1 MRQARRR
8 NCRSVPLDSS
18 EHDISA
24 KLSQVRGRPILTTGG
39 MKLQELLA
47 GAGAQGPLVNPEAQ
61 ISSVVYDSRQAAAGS
76 LFVAIRGEKTDGNRF
91 IAAAVERGAT
101 AIVSETP
108 PPAQRGQALD
118 AQAQNAQTEKG
129 KIAPAAVVT
138 SVAWV
143 QVPDARK
150 ALAVIAANFYGH
162 PADKL
167 QLVGITGTNG
177 KTTTGFL
184 LDSII
189 RAAGLRSGLFGTIEY
204 RTPLETYPAKTTTP
218 ESLDLQRFFSEI
230 VRTGGTH
237 AVLEGSSHALA
248 LDRLWGCRFAA
259 AIFSNLTRDHLDFHG
274 TMENYFAAK
283 RRLFEGTGAGPA
295 RCGVINSDDP
305 YGQQLRNLAGQTI
318 TYGLASGAQVTAKKF
333 ALALRGLDFIAETPM
348 GKIEVRSPLV
358 GRNNVYNLLAAIAAS
373 VGLGFQREAV
383 ESGISALAAVPGRF
397 ERIDLGQ
404 PFMVVVDYAHT
415 DDALQKLLETAREL
429 HPTGRMITL
438 FGCGGERDRTK
449 RPLMGA
455 AAGRLSDVVVLTSDN
470 PRGEDP
476 LKIINDALVGL
487 QRTSAKV
494 LVEPDR
500 ERALELALEQARPG
514 DMVLL
519 AGKGHETTQVLKDR
533 TIEFDDREVARRILR
548 ERGYGG

>member
-1 MRQARRR
+1 MRQARQRTGRR
-8 NCRSVPLDSS
+8 APLDSS
-18 EHDISA
+18 EHEVSA
-24 KLSQVRGRPILTTGG
+24 ELSASRGRPILTSAG
-39 MKLQELLA
+39 MKLQELVA
-47 GAGAQGPLVNPEAQ
+47 GAGVQGPLVNPEVQ
-61 ISSVVYDSRQAAAGS
+61 ISSVVYDSRQSTAGS
-76 LFVAIRGEKTDGNRF
+76 LFVAIHGEKTDGNRF
-91 IAAAVERGAT
+91 IAAAVERGAA
-101 AIVSETP
+101 AIVSEMP
-108 PPAQRGQALD
+108 PPIPNGHGQTA
-118 AQAQNAQTEKG
+118 E
-129 KIAPAAVVT
+129 IAPEPLPS
-138 SVAWV
+138 SVAWL

-150 ALAVIAANFYGH
+150 ALATIAANFFSH

-177 KTTTGFL
+177 KTTTSFL

-189 RAAGLRSGLFGTIEY
+189 HAAGLRSGLFGTIEY
-204 RTPLETYPAKTTTP
+204 RTPVETYPAKTTTP
-218 ESLDLQRFFSEI
+218 ESLDLHRFFSEI
-230 VRTGGTH
+230 VRAGGTY
-237 AVLEGSSHALA
+237 AVLESSSHALA

-259 AIFSNLTRDHLDFHG
+259 AVFTNLTRDHLDFHN

-283 RRLFEGTGAGPA
+283 RRLFEGTGAGRA
-295 RCGVINSDDP
+295 RCGVVNIDDP
-305 YGQQLRNLAGQTI
+305 YGPQLRNVADQTV
-318 TYGLASGAQVTAKKF
+318 TYGLSSGAQVSAKKF
-333 ALALRGLDFIAETPM
+333 ALTLRGLDFIAETPA

-373 VGLGFQREAV
+373 IALDFRREVIEA
-383 ESGISALAAVPGRF
+383 GISALAAVPGRF

-404 PFMVVVDYAHT
+404 PFMVIVDYAHT

-438 FGCGGERDRTK
+438 FGCGGERDRSK

-455 AAGRLSDVVVLTSDN
+455 AAGRLSDVAVLSSDN
-470 PRGEDP
+470 PRSEDP

-487 QRTSAKV
+487 QRTAVKV

-533 TIEFDDREVARRILR
+533 TIEFDDREMARRILR

>member
-1 MRQARRR
+1 MRQARQRTGRR
-8 NCRSVPLDSS
+8 APLDSS
-18 EHDISA
+18 EHEVSA
-24 KLSQVRGRPILTTGG
+24 ELSASRGRPILTSAG
-39 MKLQELLA
+39 MKLQELVA
-47 GAGAQGPLVNPEAQ
+47 GAGVQGPLVNPEVQ
-61 ISSVVYDSRQAAAGS
+61 ISSVVYDSRQSTAGS
-76 LFVAIRGEKTDGNRF
+76 LFVAIHGEKTDGNRF
-91 IAAAVERGAT
+91 IAAAVERGAA
-101 AIVSETP
+101 AIVSEMP
-108 PPAQRGQALD
+108 PPIPNGHGQTA
-118 AQAQNAQTEKG
+118 E
-129 KIAPAAVVT
+129 IAPEPLPS
-138 SVAWV
+138 SVAWL

-150 ALAVIAANFYGH
+150 ALATIAANFFSH

-177 KTTTGFL
+177 KTTTSFL

-189 RAAGLRSGLFGTIEY
+189 HAAGLRSGLFGTIEY
-204 RTPLETYPAKTTTP
+204 RTPVETYPAKTTTP
-218 ESLDLQRFFSEI
+218 ESLDLHRFFSEI
-230 VRTGGTH
+230 VRAGGTY
-237 AVLEGSSHALA
+237 AVLESSSHALA

-259 AIFSNLTRDHLDFHG
+259 AVFTNLTRDHLDFHN

-283 RRLFEGTGAGPA
+283 RRLFEGTGAGRA
-295 RCGVINSDDP
+295 RCGVVNIDDP
-305 YGQQLRNLAGQTI
+305 YGQQLRNVADQTV
-318 TYGLASGAQVTAKKF
+318 TYGLSSGAQVSAKKF
-333 ALALRGLDFIAETPM
+333 ALTLRGLDFIAETPA

-373 VGLGFQREAV
+373 IALDFRREVIEA
-383 ESGISALAAVPGRF
+383 GISALAAVPGRF

-404 PFMVVVDYAHT
+404 PFMVIVDYAHT

-438 FGCGGERDRTK
+438 FGCGGERDRSK

-455 AAGRLSDVVVLTSDN
+455 AAGRLSDVAVLSSDN
-470 PRGEDP
+470 PRSEDP

-487 QRTSAKV
+487 QRTAVKV

-533 TIEFDDREVARRILR
+533 TIEFDDREMARRILR

>member
-1 MRQARRR
+1 MRQTRRMVRRR
-8 NCRSVPLDSS
+8 APLDSS
-18 EHDISA
+18 EHELSA
-24 KLSQVRGRPILTTGG
+24 KLSAPRARPILTSAG
-39 MKLQELLA
+39 MKLQDLIA
-47 GAGAQGPLVNPEAQ
+47 GAGVQGPLLNPKAE
-61 ISSVVYDSRQAAAGS
+61 ISSVVYDSRQATAAS

-91 IAAAVERGAT
+91 IGTALEGGAT
-101 AIVSETP
+101 AVVTEMP
-108 PPAQRGQALD
+108 PPGRRSQTLGAQVQSP
-118 AQAQNAQTEKG
+118 E
-129 KIAPAAVVT
+129 IAPAAIPD
-138 SVAWV
+138 SVAWL

-150 ALAVIAANFYGH
+150 ALAIIAANFYEH

-177 KTTTGFL
+177 KTTTSFL

-189 RAAGLRSGLFGTIEY
+189 HAAGLRSGLFGTIEY
-204 RTPLETYPAKTTTP
+204 RTPLVTYPAKTTTP

-230 VRTGGTH
+230 VRAGGTH
-237 AVLEGSSHALA
+237 AVLESSSHALA

-259 AIFSNLTRDHLDFHG
+259 ALFTNLTRDHLDFHDN
-274 TMENYFAAK
+274 MENYFAAK
-283 RRLFEGTGAGPA
+283 RRLFEGTGAGRPLN
-295 RCGVINSDDP
+295 GIVNIDDP
-305 YGQQLRNLAGQTI
+305 YGQQLRNLAERTI
-318 TYGLASGAQVTAKKF
+318 TYGLGSGAQVTVKKF
-333 ALALRGLDFIAETPM
+333 ALALRGLDFVAETPA
-348 GKIEVRSPLV
+348 GKIDVRSPLV

-373 VGLGFQREAV
+373 IALDIQRGAIEA
-383 ESGISALAAVPGRF
+383 GISALSAVPGRF

-438 FGCGGERDRTK
+438 FGCGGERDRSK
-449 RPLMGA
+449 RPLMGT
-455 AAGRLSDVVVLTSDN
+455 AAGRLSDTVVLSSDN
-470 PRGEDP
+470 PRSEDP

-487 QRTSAKV
+487 QRTAAKV

-500 ERALELALEQARPG
+500 ERAVELAIGQARPG

-533 TIEFDDREVARRILR
+533 TIEFDDREVARRILH

>member
-1 MRQARRR
+1 MRQTRRPA
-8 NCRSVPLDSS
+8 CRRAPLDSS
-18 EHDISA
+18 EHEASA
-24 KLSQVRGRPILTTGG
+24 KLSALRGRPILTSAG
-39 MKLQELLA
+39 MKLQELVA
-47 GAGAQGPLVNPEAQ
+47 GAGVHEPLANPEAE
-61 ISSVVYDSRQAAAGS
+61 ISSVVYDSRQATAGS

-91 IAAAVERGAT
+91 ISTAVERGAV
-101 AIVSETP
+101 AIVSEMP
-108 PPAQRGQALD
+108 PPAQRGQTLE
-118 AQAQNAQTEKG
+118 AQPQNAE
-129 KIAPAAVVT
+129 IASQPLPS
-138 SVAWV
+138 SVAWLHA
-143 QVPDARK
+143 PDARK
-150 ALAVIAANFYGH
+150 ALAIIAANFYGH
-162 PADKL
+162 PGDKL

-177 KTTTGFL
+177 KTTTSFL

-189 RAAGLRSGLFGTIEY
+189 HAAGLRSGLFGTIEY
-204 RTPLETYPAKTTTP
+204 RTPRETYPAKTTTP

-230 VRTGGTH
+230 VRAGGTH
-237 AVLEGSSHALA
+237 AVLESSSHALA

-259 AIFSNLTRDHLDFHG
+259 GIFTNLTRDHLDFHN

-283 RRLFEGTGAGPA
+283 RRLFEGTGAGRA
-295 RCGVINSDDP
+295 RCGIVNADDP
-305 YGQQLRNLAGQTI
+305 YGQQLRNVAEQTI
-318 TYGLASGAQVTAKKF
+318 TYGLGSGAQVTAKKF
-333 ALALRGLDFIAETPM
+333 ALALRGLDFVADTPA

-358 GRNNVYNLLAAIAAS
+358 GRNNVYNLLAAIGAS
-373 VGLGFQREAV
+373 IALDFRREAI
-383 ESGISALAAVPGRF
+383 EAGISALAAVPGRF

-438 FGCGGERDRTK
+438 FGCGGERDRSK

-455 AAGRLSDVVVLTSDN
+455 AAGRLSNVVILSSDN
-470 PRGEDP
+470 PRSEDP

-500 ERALELALEQARPG
+500 ERAIELALEQARPG
-514 DMVLL
+514 DIVLL

>member
-1 MRQARRR
+1 MRQARRSNR
-8 NCRSVPLDSS
+8 RRVPLDSS
-18 EHDISA
+18 EHEVSA
-24 KLSQVRGRPILTTGG
+24 KLSPVRGRLILTTGG
-39 MKLQELLA
+39 MKLQELVA

-91 IAAAVERGAT
+91 IAAAVERGASV
-101 AIVSETP
+101 IVSETP
-108 PPAQRGQALD
+108 PDVERGQVLGVQGQKTAL
-118 AQAQNAQTEKG
+118 AP
-129 KIAPAAVVT
+129 IAA

-143 QVPDARK
+143 QVADARK
-150 ALAVIAANFYGH
+150 ALAIIAANFYEH
-162 PADKL
+162 PAEKL
-167 QLVGITGTNG
+167 QLIGITGTNG
-177 KTTTGFL
+177 KTTTSFL

-189 RAAGLRSGLFGTIEY
+189 HTAGLRSGLFGTIEY

-218 ESLDLQRFFSEI
+218 ESLDLQHFFSEI
-230 VRTGGTH
+230 VRAGGTH
-237 AVLEGSSHALA
+237 AVLESSSHALA

-283 RRLFEGTGAGPA
+283 RRLFEDTGAGPA
-295 RCGVINSDDP
+295 RCGVINIDDP
-305 YGQQLRNLAGQTI
+305 YGQQLRNLAAQTI

-333 ALALRGLDFIAETPM
+333 ALALRGLDFVAETPM
-348 GKIEVRSPLV
+348 GKIEVHSPLV

-373 VGLGFQREAV
+373 VGLGFQREAI

-404 PFMVVVDYAHT
+404 PFMVIVDYAHT

-438 FGCGGERDRTK
+438 FGCGGERDRAK

-514 DMVLL
+514 DTVLL

-533 TIEFDDREVARRILR
+533 TIDFDDREIARRILR
-548 ERGYGG
+548 ERGYDG

>member
-1 MRQARRR
+1 
-8 NCRSVPLDSS
+8 
-18 EHDISA
+18 
-24 KLSQVRGRPILTTGG
+24 
-39 MKLQELLA
+39 MKLQELVA
-47 GAGAQGPLVNPEAQ
+47 GAGAQGPLVNSEAQ
-61 ISSVVYDSRQAAAGS
+61 ISSVVYDSRQATAGS
-76 LFVAIRGEKTDGNRF
+76 LFVAIHGEKTDGNRF
-91 IAAAVERGAT
+91 IAAAVERGAM
-101 AIVSETP
+101 AIVSEMP
-108 PPAQRGQALD
+108 PPAPRGEALG
-118 AQAQNAQTEKG
+118 AQAQNAEIT
-129 KIAPAAVVT
+129 PAALPV
-138 SVAWV
+138 SLAWL
-143 QVPDARK
+143 QVPDARR

-177 KTTTGFL
+177 KTTTSFL

-189 RAAGLRSGLFGTIEY
+189 HAAGLRSGLFGTIEY

-230 VRTGGTH
+230 VRAGGTH
-237 AVLEGSSHALA
+237 AVLESSSHALA

-259 AIFSNLTRDHLDFHG
+259 AVFTNLTRDHLDFHS

-283 RRLFEGTGAGPA
+283 RRLFEGTGAGRP
-295 RCGVINSDDP
+295 RCGIVNIDDP
-305 YGQQLRNLAGQTI
+305 YGPQLRNLAEQTI
-318 TYGLASGAQVTAKKF
+318 TYGLASGAQVTARKF
-333 ALALRGLDFIAETPM
+333 TLALRGLDFIAETPT

-358 GRNNVYNLLAAIAAS
+358 GRNNVYNLLAAMAAS
-373 VGLGFQREAV
+373 IALDFRREAI
-383 ESGISALAAVPGRF
+383 EAGISALAAVPGRF

-438 FGCGGERDRTK
+438 FGCGGERDRSK
-449 RPLMGA
+449 RPLMGE
-455 AAGRLSDVVVLTSDN
+455 AAGRLSDVVVLSSDN
-470 PRGEDP
+470 PRSEDP

-533 TIEFDDREVARRILR
+533 TIEFDDRELARRILR

>member
-1 MRQARRR
+1 
-8 NCRSVPLDSS
+8 
-18 EHDISA
+18 
-24 KLSQVRGRPILTTGG
+24 
-39 MKLQELLA
+39 MKLQELVA
-47 GAGAQGPLVNPEAQ
+47 GAGAQGPLVNSEAQ
-61 ISSVVYDSRQAAAGS
+61 ISSVVYDSRQATAGS
-76 LFVAIRGEKTDGNRF
+76 LFVAIHGEKTDGNRF
-91 IAAAVERGAT
+91 IAAAVERGVM
-101 AIVSETP
+101 AIVSEMP
-108 PPAQRGQALD
+108 PPAPRGEALG
-118 AQAQNAQTEKG
+118 AQAQNVEIT
-129 KIAPAAVVT
+129 PAAL
-138 SVAWV
+138 SVSLAWL

-177 KTTTGFL
+177 KTTTSFL

-189 RAAGLRSGLFGTIEY
+189 HAAGLRSGLFGTIEY

-230 VRTGGTH
+230 VRAGGTH
-237 AVLEGSSHALA
+237 AVLESSSHALA

-259 AIFSNLTRDHLDFHG
+259 AVFTNLTRDHLDFHS

-283 RRLFEGTGAGPA
+283 RRLFEGTGAGRP
-295 RCGVINSDDP
+295 RCGIVNIDDP
-305 YGQQLRNLAGQTI
+305 YGPQLRNLAEQTI
-318 TYGLASGAQVTAKKF
+318 TYGLASGAQVTARKF
-333 ALALRGLDFIAETPM
+333 TLALRGLDFIAETPM

-358 GRNNVYNLLAAIAAS
+358 GRNNVYNLLAAMAAS
-373 VGLGFQREAV
+373 IALDFRREAI
-383 ESGISALAAVPGRF
+383 EAGISALAAVPGRF

-438 FGCGGERDRTK
+438 FGCGGERDRSK
-449 RPLMGA
+449 RPLMGE
-455 AAGRLSDVVVLTSDN
+455 AAGRLSDVVVLSSDN
-470 PRGEDP
+470 PRSEDP

-533 TIEFDDREVARRILR
+533 TIEFDDRELARRILR
-548 ERGYGG
+548 ERGYGS

>member
-1 MRQARRR
+1 MRQARRTVR
-8 NCRSVPLDSS
+8 RKAPLDSS
-18 EHDISA
+18 EHEVSA
-24 KLSQVRGRPILTTGG
+24 KLSTLRGRPILTSGG
-39 MKLQELLA
+39 MELQDLIA
-47 GAGAQGPLVNPEAQ
+47 GAGVQAPLVHPKAQ
-61 ISSVVYDSRQAAAGS
+61 ISSVVYDSRQATADS

-91 IAAAVERGAT
+91 IGAALEHGAT
-101 AIVSETP
+101 AIVTEMP
-108 PPAQRGQALD
+108 PPGQRGQTLG
-118 AQAQNAQTEKG
+118 AQVQTPE
-129 KIAPAAVVT
+129 IAPAAVPD
-138 SVAWV
+138 SVAWL

-150 ALAVIAANFYGH
+150 ALAIIAANFYDH

-177 KTTTGFL
+177 KTTTSFL
-184 LDSII
+184 IDSII
-189 RAAGLRSGLFGTIEY
+189 HAAGLRSGLFGTIEY

-230 VRTGGTH
+230 LRAGGTH
-237 AVLEGSSHALA
+237 AVLESSSHALA

-259 AIFSNLTRDHLDFHG
+259 AVFTNLTRDHLDFHNN
-274 TMENYFAAK
+274 MENYFAAK
-283 RRLFEGTGAGPA
+283 RRLFEGTGAGRPL
-295 RCGVINSDDP
+295 CGVINIDDL
-305 YGQQLRNLAGQTI
+305 YGQQLRNLAERTI
-318 TYGLASGAQVTAKKF
+318 TYGLGYGAQVTVKKF
-333 ALALRGLDFIAETPM
+333 SLALRGLDFVAETPQ

-358 GRNNVYNLLAAIAAS
+358 GRNNVYNVLAAIAA
-373 VGLGFQREAV
+373 GMALDIQREAIEAGV
-383 ESGISALAAVPGRF
+383 AALPAVPGRF

-438 FGCGGERDRTK
+438 FGCGGERDRSK
-449 RPLMGA
+449 RPLMGT
-455 AAGRLSDVVVLTSDN
+455 AAGRLSDIVVLSSDN
-470 PRGEDP
+470 PRSEDP
-476 LKIINDALVGL
+476 LKIINDAVVGL
-487 QRTSAKV
+487 QRTTAKV

-500 ERALELALEQARPG
+500 ERALELAIEQARPG

-548 ERGYGG
+548 DRGYGG

>member
-1 MRQARRR
+1 MRQARQRTGRR
-8 NCRSVPLDSS
+8 APLDSS
-18 EHDISA
+18 EHEVSA
-24 KLSQVRGRPILTTGG
+24 KLSASRGRPILTSAG
-39 MKLQELLA
+39 MKLQELVA
-47 GAGAQGPLVNPEAQ
+47 GAGVQGPLVNPEVQ
-61 ISSVVYDSRQAAAGS
+61 ISSVVYDSRQSTAGS
-76 LFVAIRGEKTDGNRF
+76 LFVAIHGEKTDGNRF
-91 IAAAVERGAT
+91 IAAAVERGAA
-101 AIVSETP
+101 AIVSEMP
-108 PPAQRGQALD
+108 PPIPNGHGQTA
-118 AQAQNAQTEKG
+118 E
-129 KIAPAAVVT
+129 IAPEPLPS
-138 SVAWV
+138 SVAWL

-150 ALAVIAANFYGH
+150 ALATIAANFFSH

-177 KTTTGFL
+177 KTTTSFL

-189 RAAGLRSGLFGTIEY
+189 HAAGLRSGLFGTIEY
-204 RTPLETYPAKTTTP
+204 RTPVETYPAKTTTP
-218 ESLDLQRFFSEI
+218 ESLDLHRFFSEI
-230 VRTGGTH
+230 VRAGGTY
-237 AVLEGSSHALA
+237 AVLESSSHALA

-259 AIFSNLTRDHLDFHG
+259 AVFTNLTRDHLDFHN

-283 RRLFEGTGAGPA
+283 RRLFEGTGAGRA
-295 RCGVINSDDP
+295 RCGVVNIDDP
-305 YGQQLRNLAGQTI
+305 YGQQLRNVADQTV
-318 TYGLASGAQVTAKKF
+318 TYGLSSGAQVSAKKF
-333 ALALRGLDFIAETPM
+333 ALTLRGLDFIAETPA

-373 VGLGFQREAV
+373 IALDFRREVIEA
-383 ESGISALAAVPGRF
+383 GISALAAVPGRF

-404 PFMVVVDYAHT
+404 PFMVIVDYAHT

-438 FGCGGERDRTK
+438 FGCGGERDRSK

-455 AAGRLSDVVVLTSDN
+455 AAGRLSDVVVLSSDN
-470 PRGEDP
+470 PRSEDP

-487 QRTSAKV
+487 QRTTVKV

-533 TIEFDDREVARRILR
+533 TIEFDDREMARRILR

>member
-1 MRQARRR
+1 
-8 NCRSVPLDSS
+8 
-18 EHDISA
+18 
-24 KLSQVRGRPILTTGG
+24 
-39 MKLQELLA
+39 MKLRELVA
-47 GAGAQGPLVNPEAQ
+47 GAGMQAALASAEAD
-61 ISSVVYDSRQAAAGS
+61 ISSVVYDSRQAKHGS

-91 IAAAVERGAT
+91 IGAAIERGAT
-101 AIVSETP
+101 AIVSEMP
-108 PPAQRGQALD
+108 RPLAEGPAKTAETAPD
-118 AQAQNAQTEKG
+118 SVPSS
-129 KIAPAAVVT
+129 IA
-138 SVAWV
+138 WL

-177 KTTTGFL
+177 KTTTSFL

-189 RAAGLRSGLFGTIEY
+189 HAAGFRSGLFGTIEY
-204 RTPLETYPAKTTTP
+204 RTPAETYPAKTTTP

-230 VRTGGTH
+230 VRAGGTH
-237 AVLEGSSHALA
+237 AVLESSSHALA

-259 AIFSNLTRDHLDFHG
+259 AIFSNLTRDHLDFHD
-274 TMENYFAAK
+274 TMDNYFAAK

-295 RCGVINSDDP
+295 RFGVVNVDDP
-305 YGQQLRNLAGQTI
+305 YGQQLRNIAERTV
-318 TYGLASGAQVTAKKF
+318 TYGLGSGAQVTTKKF
-333 ALALRGLDFIAETPM
+333 ALALRGLDFVAETPA
-348 GKIEVRSPLV
+348 GKVEVRSPLV

-373 VGLGFQREAV
+373 IALEFPRAAIEA
-383 ESGISALAAVPGRF
+383 GISALTAVPGRF

-438 FGCGGERDRTK
+438 FGCGGERDRSK

-455 AAGRLSDVVVLTSDN
+455 AAGRLSDVVVLSSDN

-487 QRTSAKV
+487 QRTAAKV

-500 ERALELALEQARPG
+500 ERALELALENARPG

-519 AGKGHETTQVLKDR
+519 AGKGHESTQVLKDR
-533 TIEFDDREVARRILR
+533 TIQFDDREVARRILR
-548 ERGYGG
+548 ERGYGA

>member
-1 MRQARRR
+1 MRQVRRSNPRRR
-8 NCRSVPLDSS
+8 PVASS
-18 EHDISA
+18 EHENSA
-24 KLSQVRGRPILTTGG
+24 KLSTFRGRPILTSAA
-39 MKLQELLA
+39 MKLQDLVARVEV
-47 GAGAQGPLVNPEAQ
+47 QGPLVNPEAL
-61 ISSVVYDSRQAAAGS
+61 ISSVVYDSRQAAADC

-91 IAAAVERGAT
+91 VSAALERGAA
-101 AIVSETP
+101 AIVSEIP
-108 PPAQRGQALD
+108 RPPAHAQPLG
-118 AQAQNAQTEKG
+118 AQAQSSE
-129 KIAPAAVVT
+129 IVPSAVAT
-138 SVAWV
+138 SVAWL

-150 ALAVIAANFYGH
+150 ALAIIAANFYSH
-162 PADKL
+162 PAGKL

-177 KTTTGFL
+177 KTTTSFL

-189 RAAGLRSGLFGTIEY
+189 HAAGRRSGLFGTIEY

-218 ESLDLQRFFSEI
+218 ESLDLQRFFAEI
-230 VRTGGTH
+230 VRGGGTH
-237 AVLEGSSHALA
+237 AVLESSSHALA
-248 LDRLWGCRFAA
+248 LDRVWGCHFAA
-259 AIFSNLTRDHLDFHG
+259 AIFSNLTRDHLDFHR

-295 RCGVINSDDP
+295 RWGIVNIDDP
-305 YGQQLRNLAGQTI
+305 YGQQLRNVAERTM
-318 TYGLASGAQVTAKKF
+318 TYGLATGAQVTAKKF
-333 ALALRGLDFIAETPM
+333 ALALRGLDFIADTPM
-348 GKIEVRSPLV
+348 GKVEVRSALV

-373 VGLGFQREAV
+373 VALDFSREAI
-383 ESGISALAAVPGRF
+383 EAGISNLAAVPGRF
-397 ERIDLGQ
+397 EQIDLGQ

-429 HPTGRMITL
+429 HPAGRMITL
-438 FGCGGERDRTK
+438 FGCGGERDRAK

-455 AAGRLSDVVVLTSDN
+455 AAGRLSDVVVLSSDN
-470 PRGEDP
+470 PRSEDP
-476 LKIINDALVGL
+476 LKIINDAVVGL

-500 ERALELALEQARPG
+500 ECALELALEQARPG

-519 AGKGHETTQVLKDR
+519 AGKGHETTQVLRDR

>member
-1 MRQARRR
+1 
-8 NCRSVPLDSS
+8 
-18 EHDISA
+18 
-24 KLSQVRGRPILTTGG
+24 
-39 MKLQELLA
+39 MKLQDLVA
-47 GAGAQGPLVNPEAQ
+47 GAGVQGPLVNPEVL
-61 ISSVVYDSRQAAAGS
+61 ISSVVYDSRQATAGS
-76 LFVAIRGEKTDGNRF
+76 LFAAIRGEKTDGNRF
-91 IAAAVERGAT
+91 ISTALERGAA
-101 AIVSETP
+101 AIVSEMPRPVAHAQPLGTQAQIAEVP
-108 PPAQRGQALD
+108 PPALA
-118 AQAQNAQTEKG
+118 
-129 KIAPAAVVT
+129 T

-150 ALAVIAANFYGH
+150 ALAIIAANFYGH
-162 PADKL
+162 PANKL

-177 KTTTGFL
+177 KTTTSFL

-189 RAAGLRSGLFGTIEY
+189 HAAGRRSGLFGTIEY
-204 RTPLETYPAKTTTP
+204 RTPHETYPAKTTTP

-230 VRTGGTH
+230 LRAGGSH

-248 LDRLWGCRFAA
+248 LDRLWGCHFAA
-259 AIFSNLTRDHLDFHG
+259 AIFTNLTRDHLDFHG
-274 TMENYFAAK
+274 TMENYFSAK

-295 RCGVINSDDP
+295 CWGVVNVDDP
-305 YGQQLRNLAGQTI
+305 YGQQLRDVAERTI
-318 TYGLASGAQVTAKKF
+318 TYGLGSGAQVTAKKF
-333 ALALRGLDFIAETPM
+333 PLALRGLDFIADTPM

-373 VGLGFQREAV
+373 IALDFPGEAI
-383 ESGISALAAVPGRF
+383 EAGISALTAVPGRF
-397 ERIDLGQ
+397 EQIDLGQ

-455 AAGRLSDVVVLTSDN
+455 AAGRLSDVVVLSSDN
-470 PRGEDP
+470 PRSEDP
-476 LKIINDALVGL
+476 LKIINDAVVGL
-487 QRTSAKV
+487 QRTTAKV